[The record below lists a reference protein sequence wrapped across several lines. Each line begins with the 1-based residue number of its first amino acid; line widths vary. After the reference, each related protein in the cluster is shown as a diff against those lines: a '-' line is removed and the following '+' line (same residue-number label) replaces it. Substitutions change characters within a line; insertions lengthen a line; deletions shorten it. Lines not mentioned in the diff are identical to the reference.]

1 MIGIKKVEVVSLDN
15 YGKIIN
21 SFNTTDDKTTN
32 APSINAVEEKLTD
45 INSDISDI
53 NSDLTN
59 LNNNAVVKGDFAVL
73 TGSIV
78 MPEANASSTQ
88 GTTTINLPTGFTGD
102 NSAVISL
109 MGRRTSLTTPYY
121 TTPMHYENSQAQTL
135 GAGGLFCRMGES
147 DIMVGAFKSSTTQAS
162 YTINFRIVL
171 MKIS

>member
-1 MIGIKKVEVVSLDN
+1 MIGIKKVEVVPLDN

-32 APSINAVEEKLTD
+32 APSINAVEEKLND
-45 INSDISDI
+45 IND
-53 NSDLTN
+53 DLTT

-88 GTTTINLPTGFTGD
+88 GTTTINLPTDFTGD